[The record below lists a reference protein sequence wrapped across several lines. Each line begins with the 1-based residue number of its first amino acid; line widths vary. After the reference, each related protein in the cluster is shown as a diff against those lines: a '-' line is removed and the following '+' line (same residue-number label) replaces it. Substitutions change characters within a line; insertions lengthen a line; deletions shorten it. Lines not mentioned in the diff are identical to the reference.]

1 MPEADGHDVDVVP
14 AAVFVYGTLRPGRAN
29 WAVAEAY
36 CARHEPATLPG
47 FGLYALDY
55 PVVVELPRTGREPGA
70 SEGGVHGDLLWLRPG
85 RSGAALARLDAFE
98 GVDHHRPDRSY
109 YERVC
114 TAVTTRAGDR
124 PLAWV
129 YVPGAD
135 LRARVD
141 PARRV
146 AGDDWPP

>member
-1 MPEADGHDVDVVP
+1 MAEADVNEVDVVP

-29 WAVAEAY
+29 WAVAEAF

-47 FGLYALDY
+47 FGLYLLAY
-55 PVVVELPRTGREPGA
+55 PVVAELPRTGHGSDPSA
-70 SEGGVHGDLLWLRPG
+70 AGVRGDLLWLRAG
-85 RSGAALARLDAFE
+85 QVGEALARLDAFE

-114 TAVTTRAGDR
+114 TPVVTASGDR

-135 LRARVD
+135 LRDQVD
-141 PARRV
+141 PAHRV
-146 AGDDWPP
+146 AGDDWTH